1 MKPEILVATN
11 GFEKTWPGIQYAA
24 WLGKTLRV
32 PVTLIG
38 IIEQK
43 QRPNIDGGVHPLEN
57 IFSRALALFEEKKI
71 TFHLEIYEGHAE
83 EVIPKKAKEKNFLT
97 VLTPLGRPPL
107 RRLLLRR
114 SFHQLMADIEGP
126 ILYVPSACIPPAHML
141 VCLGGLGYGITAESL
156 GLEIAAKVKSTV
168 TLLHVVPP
176 IEKDYPEA
184 RTVRE
189 NWEHLTE
196 TDSLLGR
203 TLRNA
208 LDKARKR
215 KLKANLKLRQGNVIE
230 EILAELKEED
240 YDLVCMGSLYSAH
253 GLRQMY
259 APNVTAEVAEVIGC
273 PVLTVRFQP
282 DNNKGLESHQAKA
295 RG

>member
-1 MKPEILVATN
+1 MKSEILVATN
-11 GFEKTWPGIQYAA
+11 GYKRTWSGIEYAA
-24 WLGKTLRV
+24 WLGKLMHV

-43 QRPNIDGGVHPLEN
+43 QRPNIDEEVHPLEN
-57 IFSRALALFEEKKI
+57 IFSQAVALFQEKKLKY
-71 TFHLEIYEGHAE
+71 HLEIHEGNAE
-83 EVIPKKAKEKNFLT
+83 DIIPKKAKEKDFLT

-114 SFHQLMADIEGP
+114 SFYQLMADIEGP
-126 ILYVPSACIPPAHML
+126 ILYVPAACIPPSHLL
-141 VCLGGLGYGITAESL
+141 VCLGGLGYGIAAENL
-156 GLEIAAKVKSTV
+156 GLEIAEKVKSPV

-176 IEKDYPEA
+176 IGLDYPEA

-189 NWEHLTE
+189 NWENLSD
-196 TDSLLGR
+196 TDTLLGS
-203 TLRNA
+203 TLRNG
-208 LDKARKR
+208 LSKARKAG
-215 KLKANLKLRQGNVIE
+215 LKTDLKIRQGNVIE
-230 EILAELKEED
+230 EILAELKEGD

-273 PVLTVRFQP
+273 PVLTVRFEAK
-282 DNNKGLESHQAKA
+282 DN
-295 RG
+295 

>member
-1 MKPEILVATN
+1 MISEILTMTN
-11 GFEKTWPGIQYAA
+11 GYVRTWPGIEYAA
-24 WLGKTLRV
+24 WLGNVMDV

-38 IIEQK
+38 ITEQK
-43 QRPNIDGGVHPLEN
+43 QRPNIDEEIHPLED
-57 IFSRALALFEEKKI
+57 IFGRAVALFEEKRLKY
-71 TFHLEIYEGHAE
+71 HLEIHEGHAE
-83 EVIPKKAKEKNFLT
+83 DVIPKKAKEKDFLT

-114 SFHQLMADIEGP
+114 SFHQLMANIEGP
-126 ILYVPSACIPPAHML
+126 ILYVPSACIPPSHVL
-141 VCLGGLGYGITAESL
+141 ICLGGLGYGVTAENL
-156 GLEIAAKVKSTV
+156 GLEIAAKVKSPV

-176 IEKDYPEA
+176 IDRDYPEA

-189 NWEHLTE
+189 HWDHLTD

-203 TLRNA
+203 TLRDA
-208 LDKARKR
+208 LDKARKK

-230 EILAELKEED
+230 EILAELKEGD
-240 YDLVCMGSLYSAH
+240 YNLVCMGSLYSAH

-273 PVLTVRFQP
+273 PVLTVRFKPQ
-282 DNNKGLESHQAKA
+282 DN
-295 RG
+295 

>member
-1 MKPEILVATN
+1 MNSEILVATN
-11 GFEKTWPGIQYAA
+11 GYERTWPGIAYAA

-32 PVTLIG
+32 PLTLVG

-43 QRPNIDGGVHPLEN
+43 QRPNIDEEFHPLED
-57 IFSRALALFEEKKI
+57 IFSQAVELFQGEKL
-71 TFHLEIYEGHAE
+71 TYHLEIHEGHAE
-83 EVIPKKAKEKNFLT
+83 DVIPQKAREKDFLT

-126 ILYVPSACIPPAHML
+126 ILYVPSACIPPTHML
-141 VCLGGLGYGITAESL
+141 VCLGGLGYGITAETL
-156 GLEIAAKVKSTV
+156 GLEIAAKVKTPV

-176 IEKDYPEA
+176 IDKDYPEA

-189 NWEHLTE
+189 NWDHLTE
-196 TDSLLGR
+196 TDTLLGR
-203 TLRNA
+203 TLRKA
-208 LDKARKR
+208 LEEAKNMDLIAD
-215 KLKANLKLRQGNVIE
+215 LKIRQGNVIE
-230 EILAELKEED
+230 EILAELKEGD

-273 PVLTVRFQP
+273 PVLSVRFQP
-282 DNNKGLESHQAKA
+282 QEK
-295 RG
+295 

>member
-1 MKPEILVATN
+1 MKTEILVATN
-11 GFEKTWPGIQYAA
+11 GFERTWPGIVYAA

-38 IIEQK
+38 IIEQR
-43 QRPNIDGGVHPLEN
+43 QRPNIDEEFHPLED
-57 IFSRALALFEEKKI
+57 IFGRAVALFKEQKLKYY
-71 TFHLEIYEGHAE
+71 LEIHEGHAE
-83 EVIPKKAKEKNFLT
+83 DVIPKKAKEKDFLT
-97 VLTPLGRPPL
+97 ILTPLGRPPL

-126 ILYVPSACIPPAHML
+126 ILYVPSACIPPTHML

-156 GLEIAAKVKSTV
+156 GLEIATKVKSPV

-176 IEKDYPEA
+176 IDKDYPEA

-189 NWEHLTE
+189 NWDHLDD

-203 TLRNA
+203 TLKMGLA
-208 LDKARKR
+208 KARKVG
-215 KLKANLKLRQGNVIE
+215 LKTDLKIRQGNVIE
-230 EILAELKEED
+230 EILSELKEGD

-259 APNVTAEVAEVIGC
+259 APNVTAEVADVIGC
-273 PVLTVRFQP
+273 PVLTVRYLPQE
-282 DNNKGLESHQAKA
+282 K
-295 RG
+295 

>member
-11 GFEKTWPGIQYAA
+11 GYKKTWPGIEYAA
-24 WLGKTLRV
+24 WLGKIMGV

-43 QRPNIDGGVHPLEN
+43 QRPNIDEEIHPLDD
-57 IFSRALALFEEKKI
+57 IFSQAVALFQEKELKYY
-71 TFHLEIYEGHAE
+71 LEIQEGHAE
-83 EVIPKKAKEKNFLT
+83 DVIPKKAKEKDFLT

-107 RRLLLRR
+107 QRLLLRR

-126 ILYVPSACIPPAHML
+126 ILYVPSACIPPGHIL

-156 GLEIAAKVKSTV
+156 GLEIATSVKAPV

-176 IEKDYPEA
+176 IDMEYPEA
-184 RTVRE
+184 RIVRE
-189 NWEHLTE
+189 NWDHLTD

-203 TLRNA
+203 TLQQA
-208 LDKARKR
+208 LAGAREAG
-215 KLKANLKLRQGNVIE
+215 LKTDLKIRQGNVIE
-230 EILAELKEED
+230 EILAELKEGD
-240 YDLVCMGSLYSAH
+240 YDLICMGSLYSAH

-259 APNVTAEVAEVIGC
+259 APNVTAEVADVIGC
-273 PVLTVRFQP
+273 PVLTVRFKPQ
-282 DNNKGLESHQAKA
+282 DH
-295 RG
+295 

>member
-1 MKPEILVATN
+1 MKSEILVATN
-11 GFEKTWPGIQYAA
+11 GYKRTWSGVEYAA
-24 WLGKTLRV
+24 WLGKLMQV

-43 QRPNIDGGVHPLEN
+43 QRPNIDEEIHPLED
-57 IFSRALALFEEKKI
+57 IFSRAVVLFQEKKLKY
-71 TFHLEIYEGHAE
+71 HLEIHEGHAE
-83 EVIPKKAKEKNFLT
+83 DVIPKKAKEKDFLT

-126 ILYVPSACIPPAHML
+126 ILYVPAACIPPSHLL
-141 VCLGGLGYGITAESL
+141 VCLGGLGYGIAAENL
-156 GLEIAAKVKSTV
+156 GLEIAAKVKSPV

-176 IEKDYPEA
+176 IGLDYPETRA
-184 RTVRE
+184 VRE
-189 NWEHLTE
+189 NWDHLAD

-203 TLRNA
+203 TLRYA
-208 LDKARKR
+208 LDKARR
-215 KLKANLKLRQGNVIE
+215 RELNVDLKIRQGNVIE
-230 EILAELKEED
+230 EILAELKEGD
-240 YDLVCMGSLYSAH
+240 YDLICMGSLYSAH

-273 PVLTVRFQP
+273 PVLTVRFES
-282 DNNKGLESHQAKA
+282 KGN
-295 RG
+295 

>member
-1 MKPEILVATN
+1 MNSEILVATN
-11 GFEKTWPGIQYAA
+11 GYERTWPGIAYAA

-32 PVTLIG
+32 PLTLVG

-43 QRPNIDGGVHPLEN
+43 QRPNIDEEFHPLED
-57 IFSRALALFEEKKI
+57 IFSQAVELFQGEKL
-71 TFHLEIYEGHAE
+71 TYHLEIHEGHAE
-83 EVIPKKAKEKNFLT
+83 DVIPQKAREKDFLT

-126 ILYVPSACIPPAHML
+126 ILYVPSACIPPTHML
-141 VCLGGLGYGITAESL
+141 VCLGGLGYGITAETL
-156 GLEIAAKVKSTV
+156 GLEIAAKVKTPV

-176 IEKDYPEA
+176 IDKDYPEA

-189 NWEHLTE
+189 NWDHLTE
-196 TDSLLGR
+196 TDTLLGR
-203 TLRNA
+203 TLRKA
-208 LDKARKR
+208 LEEAQNMDLIAD
-215 KLKANLKLRQGNVIE
+215 LKIRQGNVIE
-230 EILAELKEED
+230 EILAELKEGD

-273 PVLTVRFQP
+273 PVLSVRFQP
-282 DNNKGLESHQAKA
+282 QEK
-295 RG
+295 

>member
-1 MKPEILVATN
+1 MNRKILVATN
-11 GFEKTWPGIQYAA
+11 GFERTWPGIVYAA
-24 WLGKTLRV
+24 WLGRLMQV

-38 IIEQK
+38 IIEPK
-43 QRPNIDGGVHPLEN
+43 QRPNIDEEAHPLED
-57 IFSRALALFEEKKI
+57 IFSRALALFEEEGI
-71 TFHLEIYEGHAE
+71 TYHLEIHEGHAE
-83 EVIPKKAKEKNFLT
+83 EVIPKKAMEKDFLT

-126 ILYVPSACIPPAHML
+126 ILYVPSACIPPTHML
-141 VCLGGLGYGITAESL
+141 VCLGGLGYGISAEDL
-156 GLEIAAKVKSTV
+156 GLEIAARVKAPV

-189 NWEHLTE
+189 NWDHI
-196 TDSLLGR
+196 TDTDTLLGS
-203 TLRNA
+203 TLRDGLTKA
-208 LDKARKR
+208 QEAGLD
-215 KLKANLKLRQGNVIE
+215 ANLKVRQGNVIE
-230 EILAELKEED
+230 EILAELKEGD

-253 GLRQMY
+253 GLRQLY

-273 PVLTVRFQP
+273 PVLTVRYQEQE
-282 DNNKGLESHQAKA
+282 K
-295 RG
+295 

>member
-1 MKPEILVATN
+1 MKSEILVATN
-11 GFEKTWPGIQYAA
+11 GFEKTWPGIEYAA
-24 WLGKTLRV
+24 WLGEVMRV

-38 IIEQK
+38 IIEEK
-43 QRPNIDGGVHPLEN
+43 QRPNIDEEIHPLDDL
-57 IFSRALALFEEKKI
+57 FSRAVALFQEKKLKY
-71 TFHLEIYEGHAE
+71 HLELHEGHAE
-83 EVIPKKAKEKNFLT
+83 DVIPRKAKEKDFLT

-114 SFHQLMADIEGP
+114 SLHQLMADIEGP
-126 ILYVPSACIPPAHML
+126 ILYVPSACIPPSRML
-141 VCLGGLGYGITAESL
+141 VCLGGLGYGMTAESL
-156 GLEIAAKVKSTV
+156 GLEIATRVKAPV

-176 IEKDYPEA
+176 IDLDYPEA

-189 NWEHLTE
+189 NWDHLTD

-203 TLRNA
+203 TLQKGLN
-208 LDKARKR
+208 KARKAG
-215 KLKANLKLRQGNVIE
+215 LKTELKTRQGNVIE
-230 EILAELKEED
+230 EILAELKEGD

-273 PVLTVRFQP
+273 PVLTVRYQSQ
-282 DNNKGLESHQAKA
+282 ES
-295 RG
+295 